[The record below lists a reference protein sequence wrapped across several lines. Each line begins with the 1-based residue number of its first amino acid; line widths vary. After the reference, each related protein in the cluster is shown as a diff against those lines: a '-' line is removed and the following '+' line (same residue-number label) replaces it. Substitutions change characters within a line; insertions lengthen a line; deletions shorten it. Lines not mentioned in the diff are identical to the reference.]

1 MKGVYSSPDSLMAR
15 ASQQALFPDNA
26 YAVDSGGDPAA
37 IPQLGFDQFQQFHG
51 EFYHP
56 GNARVY
62 FYGDDDPAARLDLL
76 EEYLSEFSER
86 HFDTD
91 QNAEIHDQGTAACEI
106 RLPGF
111 LQ

>member
-1 MKGVYSSPDSLMAR
+1 MAR

-26 YAVDSGGDPAA
+26 YSVDSGGDPAA

-62 FYGDDDPAARLDLL
+62 FMGMTIPRLAWICWRSTLG
-76 EEYLSEFSER
+76 EFSER
-86 HFDTD
+86 DIYAD
-91 QNAEIHDQGTAACEI
+91 QNAEIDHQGTETCET
-106 RLPGF
+106 RLPRV

>member
-1 MKGVYSSPDSLMAR
+1 MAR

-76 EEYLSEFSER
+76 EEYLGEFS
-86 HFDTD
+86 
-91 QNAEIHDQGTAACEI
+91 
-106 RLPGF
+106 
-111 LQ
+111 